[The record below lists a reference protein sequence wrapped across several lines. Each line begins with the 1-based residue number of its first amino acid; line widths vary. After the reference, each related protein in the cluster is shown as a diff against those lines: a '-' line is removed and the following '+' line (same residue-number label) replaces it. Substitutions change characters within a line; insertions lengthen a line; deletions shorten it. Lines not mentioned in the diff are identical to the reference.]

1 MKNPFIAGNWVRGE
15 TFFGRNEL
23 LDEIL
28 EGRRNYL
35 WIAGTRRFGKTSLLK
50 QLELQTCEGEHASK
64 YISLFWD
71 MQGSQDLDGL
81 KESILL
87 SIEFARKRFEAI
99 GIDINELEEKDLFGI
114 LRTLRRKAEDA
125 SLNLMLLCDETEELI
140 NVEKNNPEVLPKLRR
155 FFQSGD
161 SVYTILMATRRLS
174 VLGNASSKNTSPFLH
189 GFVPPVYL
197 KPLQAGPARKL
208 INQWDFN
215 EAQVEE
221 ILDKTANH
229 PYLIQLICL
238 RLIESGDLKN
248 VMEEVIHDSIIS
260 NFFSV
265 DFQSLVEEEKT
276 ILLHLL
282 QNRQLSL
289 EELQSLIG
297 TPIGKLTE
305 LLYDLSKLGVI
316 KQVDAH
322 YLISNYFFEKW
333 LEREKQRLYTDSDLK
348 RVAPTA
354 TFFLQ
359 SDEVVRLP
367 KVGESLGGHEILE
380 KIGSGGM
387 GVVLK
392 ARDLRL
398 NRIVALKILLP
409 ELMADT
415 DFKER
420 FILEAQTASSLNH
433 PNITTIYQVGED
445 RDIMFISME
454 FVEGETLRKW
464 CQKHHSLAEK
474 LQVAIEAGNGI
485 RRAHKKGIIH
495 RDIKSD
501 NIMVSNEGIAKVMDF
516 GLAKTQKANDKHLTK
531 TGTTL
536 GTLAYMS
543 PEQARGE
550 ALDQR
555 SDIFSFAIVLYEL
568 FTGKLP
574 FVSDYEPAGILYA
587 IMQEE
592 PEPFAQV
599 NPELP
604 ENLETIVFK
613 ALKKD
618 KEERYQSTDELIKD
632 LQGIEME
639 SCES

>member
-50 QLELQTCEGEHASK
+50 QLELQTSEGEYASK

-81 KESILL
+81 TESLLL
-87 SIEFARKRFEAI
+87 SIEFARKRFDAI
-99 GIDINELEEKDLFGI
+99 GIDIDELEEKDLFGI

-197 KPLQAGPARKL
+197 NPLQAGPARKL

-238 RLIESGDLKN
+238 RLIESGDLKK

-260 NFFSV
+260 NFFAV

-359 SDEVVRLP
+359 SDEGVRLP

-409 ELMADT
+409 ELMADA

-445 RDIMFISME
+445 RNIMFISME

-464 CQKHHSLAEK
+464 CQKHRSLAEK
-474 LQVAIEAGNGI
+474 LQVAIEAGNGLS
-485 RRAHKKGIIH
+485 RAHKKGIIH

-516 GLAKTQKANDKHLTK
+516 GLAKTQKTNEKHLTK

-574 FVSDYEPAGILYA
+574 FVSEYEPAGILYA

-599 NPELP
+599 NPDLP
-604 ENLETIVFK
+604 ENLEAIVFK

-618 KEERYQSTDELIKD
+618 KEERYQSTNELIKD